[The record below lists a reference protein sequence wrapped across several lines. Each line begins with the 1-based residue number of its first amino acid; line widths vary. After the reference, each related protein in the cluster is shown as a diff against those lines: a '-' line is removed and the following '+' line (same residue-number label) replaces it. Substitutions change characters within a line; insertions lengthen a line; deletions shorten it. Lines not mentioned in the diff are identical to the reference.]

1 MDYLLAISAAFF
13 AGILNA
19 AAGGGSFLTLPALVA
34 VGVPPV
40 MANATGTLA
49 LLPGYF
55 SGTWAMRGDLHAEK
69 HPMPLK
75 RMVLIATLG
84 GGVGALL
91 LIWIDPN
98 VFRSMAPWLLLIA
111 TLIFWFAPLVLRRVA
126 QSHNE
131 SHDSQKNTLKAQLGL
146 SAVSIYGGFFNGGI
160 GIMLLALF
168 SINGYQSLNT
178 MNSLKNLMSGILT
191 TIAVV
196 IYVVGALIDWKYAL
210 VMLVAALL
218 GGYVGGRLARLIP
231 RPVLRISIILIG
243 LAMTAY
249 MFVHM

>member
-1 MDYLLAISAAFF
+1 MDFLLVILAAFF

-19 AAGGGSFLTLPALVA
+19 VAGGGSFLTLPALVA

-40 MANATGTLA
+40 LANATGTLA

-55 SGTWAMRGDLHAEK
+55 SGTWAMRGDLHAER

-91 LIWIDPN
+91 LIWIDPD
-98 VFRSMAPWLLLIA
+98 VFRSMAPWLLLVA
-111 TLIFWFAPLVLRRVA
+111 TLIFWFAPIVLRSIA
-126 QSHNE
+126 KSQDGAASH
-131 SHDSQKNTLKAQLGL
+131 KNTLKAQAGL
-146 SAVSIYGGFFNGGI
+146 TAVSIYGGFFNGGI

-168 SINGYQSLNT
+168 SISGYQSLNT
-178 MNSLKNLMSGILT
+178 MNSLKNLLSGILT

-196 IYVVGALIDWKYAL
+196 IYVAGALIDWQYAFA
-210 VMLVAALL
+210 MLVAALL
-218 GGYVGGRLARLIP
+218 GGYAGGRLARLIP
-231 RPVLRISIILIG
+231 RPVLRAGIILIG
-243 LAMTAY
+243 LAMTAF
-249 MFVHM
+249 MFVKL